1 MCTMD
6 IIFRSINTISTVLIH
21 NRHWFDI
28 FSGKS
33 KLMLK
38 DVILH
43 LSTTNDEVCV
53 RISVFIIRSHV

>member
-1 MCTMD
+1 MD
-6 IIFRSINTISTVLIH
+6 IIFRSINTISTVLKH

-38 DVILH
+38 DVVLH
-43 LSTTNDEVCV
+43 LITTNDEACV
-53 RISVFIIRSHV
+53 RTSVFIIRSHV